1 MIIICDECKTRHQL
15 DDHLI
20 TKPLFKVRCSKC
32 KHIFSVDL
40 SPKEDI
46 VELKQTTEK
55 PDKKI
60 IAICNQKG
68 GVAKTSTCLNLG
80 VSLSLL
86 GKRVLLIDFDA
97 QANLSLLLGKNNEP
111 SFYEVAQ
118 KQIAFSKAI
127 KNVYPNVWLLP
138 ANSRIALLAR
148 QALQNPKEFD
158 GFLHNTLDPIKS
170 HFDYILIDTPPSVK
184 FFTPHALMA
193 ADFVII
199 PTQCEF
205 LAMNGVIQMESVIR
219 ALSNANHPLDYRIL
233 VTLYDE
239 KNTASK
245 VIFAKL
251 KAKFSNKV
259 FDTVISLDYKMQES
273 QIVNEPLVHY
283 DPNSKAAKQY
293 RELAQQVESVLR

>member
-1 MIIICDECKTRHQL
+1 MIIVCNQCKTRHQL

-20 TKPLFKVRCSKC
+20 TKPLFKVRCSHC

-40 SPKEDI
+40 SPKDDI
-46 VELKQTTEK
+46 VELKQTATKSEK
-55 PDKKI
+55 KVI
-60 IAICNQKG
+60 TICNQKG

-80 VSLSLL
+80 LSLSQL

-97 QANLSLLLGKNNEP
+97 QSNLSLLLGKHNEA
-111 SFYEVAQ
+111 SFYEIAQ
-118 KQIAFSKAI
+118 KQITLSKAI
-127 KNVYPNVWLLP
+127 KNVYPNLWLLP
-138 ANSRIALLAR
+138 ANTRIALLAK
-148 QALQNPKEFD
+148 QAMQQPKEF
-158 GFLHNTLDPIKS
+158 GNFLHETIDPIKS

-205 LAMNGVIQMESVIR
+205 LAMNGVIQMEHIIR
-219 ALSNANHPLDYRIL
+219 AVSAANPLDYKIL

-239 KNTASK
+239 TNTASK
-245 VIFAKL
+245 VIYAKL
-251 KAKFSNKV
+251 KAKFPQKM

-273 QIVNEPLVHY
+273 QIVNQPLIHY
-283 DPNSKAAKQY
+283 DENAKAAKQY
-293 RELAQQVESVLR
+293 LQLAKQLITL

>member
-1 MIIICDECKTRHQL
+1 MIIICGECKAKLQL

-46 VELKQTTEK
+46 VELKQSPEK
-55 PDKKI
+55 TDRKV

-80 VSLSLL
+80 VSLSQL
-86 GKRVLLIDFDA
+86 GKRVLLIDFDG
-97 QANLSLLLGKNNEP
+97 QANLSLLLGKKNEP
-111 SFYEVAQ
+111 SFYEIAE
-118 KQIAFSKAI
+118 KQITTAKAI
-127 KNVYPNVWLLP
+127 KKIYPNLWLLP
-138 ANSRIALLAR
+138 ANSRVTLLAR
-148 QALQNPKEFD
+148 QALQQPKEF
-158 GFLHNTLDPIKS
+158 GFFLRETLEPVKE
-170 HFDYILIDTPPSVK
+170 HFDFILIDTPPSVK

-205 LAMNGVIQMESVIR
+205 LSMNGVMQMDSIIR
-219 ALSNANHPLDYRIL
+219 AFTSTHPLDYRIL
-233 VTLYDE
+233 VTMYDE

-245 VIFAKL
+245 VIYAKL
-251 KAKFSNKV
+251 KQKYPAKV
-259 FDTVISLDYKMQES
+259 FDTIINLDYKMQES

-283 DPNSKAAKQY
+283 DQNAKAAIQYNQLAKQI
-293 RELAQQVESVLR
+293 EMLLQ

>member
-1 MIIICDECKTRHQL
+1 MIIICDECQTKHQL
-15 DDHLI
+15 DEHLI

-46 VELKQTTEK
+46 VELKQSSEK
-55 PDKKI
+55 PVKKV

-68 GVAKTSTCLNLG
+68 GVAKTSSCLNLG

-97 QANLSLLLGKNNEP
+97 QANLSLLLGKNNEA
-111 SFYEVAQ
+111 SFYEISQ

-138 ANSRIALLAR
+138 ANSRLALLAR

-158 GFLHNTLDPIKS
+158 NFLSDTLKPIKA

-193 ADFVII
+193 ADFVIV

-205 LAMNGVIQMESVIR
+205 LAMNGVIQMDSIIH
-219 ALSNANHPLDYRIL
+219 AMQTIHPIDYRIL
-233 VTLYDE
+233 VTLFDE

-245 VIFAKL
+245 VILAKL
-251 KAKFSNKV
+251 KAKFPDKV

-273 QIVNEPLVHY
+273 QIINQPLINY
-283 DPNSKAAKQY
+283 DKNSTAAKQY
-293 RELAQQVESVLR
+293 HELAQHLAMLQP

>member
-1 MIIICDECKTRHQL
+1 MIIVCNECQTRHQL

-20 TKPLFKVRCSKC
+20 TKSLFKVRCSKC

-46 VELKQTTEK
+46 VELSQSINKTEK
-55 PDKKI
+55 KV

-80 VSLSLL
+80 YSLAQL
-86 GKRVLLIDFDA
+86 GKKVLLIDFDA

-111 SFYEVAQ
+111 SFYE
-118 KQIAFSKAI
+118 IAENKISLAKAI
-127 KNVYPNVWLLP
+127 KSIYPDLYLLP

-148 QALQNPKEFD
+148 QALQQPKEFNHL
-158 GFLHNTLDPIKS
+158 LHDILAQIKS
-170 HFDYILIDTPPSVK
+170 RFDYILIDTPPSVK

-193 ADFVII
+193 ADFVIV

-205 LAMNGVIQMESVIR
+205 LAMNGVIQMDSIIR
-219 ALSNANHPLDYRIL
+219 TLSATHVLDYRIL
-233 VTLYDE
+233 ITLYDE

-245 VIFAKL
+245 VIHAKL
-251 KAKFSNKV
+251 KAKFPDKV
-259 FDTVISLDYKMQES
+259 FNTVISFDNKMQES
-273 QIVNEPLVHY
+273 QIVHQPLLHY
-283 DPNSKAAKQY
+283 DATTKAAMQY
-293 RELAQQVESVLR
+293 LQLAQHIVTL

>member
-1 MIIICDECKTRHQL
+1 MIIVCDECQTKHQL
-15 DDHLI
+15 DNHLI

-32 KHIFSVDL
+32 RHIFSVDL

-46 VELKQTTEK
+46 HELKQTFEKTEK
-55 PDKKI
+55 KV

-97 QANLSLLLGKNNEP
+97 QANLSLLLGKNNEA
-111 SFYEVAQ
+111 SFYEIAQ
-118 KQIAFSKAI
+118 KQISLSKAI
-127 KNVYPNVWLLP
+127 KNIYPNVWLLP
-138 ANSRIALLAR
+138 ANTRIALLAR
-148 QALQNPKEFD
+148 QGLQQPKEF
-158 GFLHNTLDPIKS
+158 GNFLQDTLAPIKS

-193 ADFVII
+193 SDLVII

-205 LAMNGVIQMESVIR
+205 LSMNGVMQMESIIR
-219 ALSNANHPLDYRIL
+219 ALTPTHPLDYRIL

-239 KNTASK
+239 KNTAAK
-245 VIFAKL
+245 VIYAKL
-251 KAKFSNKV
+251 KAKYSSKV
-259 FDTVISLDYKMQES
+259 FDTKISLDYKMQES
-273 QIVNEPLVHY
+273 QIINEPLVRY
-283 DPNSKAAKQY
+283 DQNSTAAKQY
-293 RELAQQVESVLR
+293 RELAQQIEILSH

>member
-1 MIIICDECKTRHQL
+1 MIIVCDECKTKLQL

-20 TKPLFKVRCSKC
+20 KKSLFKVRCSTC
-32 KHIFSVDL
+32 KHVFSVDL

-46 VELKQTTEK
+46 VELKQTLEKTEK
-55 PDKKI
+55 KV

-86 GKRVLLIDFDA
+86 GKKVLLIDFDA

-111 SFYEVAQ
+111 SFYEIAE
-118 KQIAFSKAI
+118 KQMTISKTI
-127 KNVYPNVWLLP
+127 KNVYPNLWLLP
-138 ANSRIALLAR
+138 ANNRIALLAR
-148 QALQNPKEFD
+148 QALQQPKEFG
-158 GFLHNTLDPIKS
+158 GFLRETLEPIKV

-205 LAMNGVIQMESVIR
+205 LAMNGVIQMESIIR
-219 ALSNANHPLDYRIL
+219 AIIPSHPLDYRIL
-233 VTLYDE
+233 VTLYDD
-239 KNTASK
+239 KNTASN
-245 VIFAKL
+245 VIYAKL
-251 KAKFSNKV
+251 KEKYHSKV
-259 FDTVISLDYKMQES
+259 FDTVINLDYKMQES
-273 QIVNEPLVHY
+273 QIVNEPLVYY
-283 DPNSKAAKQY
+283 DEHAKASIQY
-293 RELAQQVESVLR
+293 RELAKQVELLLR

>member
-1 MIIICDECKTRHQL
+1 MIIVCDECKTRHQL

-40 SPKEDI
+40 SPKDDI
-46 VELKQTTEK
+46 VELKQTIQK
-55 PDKKI
+55 PDKKV

-80 VSLSLL
+80 ISLSLL
-86 GKRVLLIDFDA
+86 GKRVLMCDFDA

-111 SFYEVAQ
+111 SLYEVAQ

-127 KNVYPNVWLLP
+127 KNIYPNVWLLP

-158 GFLHNTLDPIKS
+158 GFLHNTLEPIKA

-193 ADFVII
+193 ADFVIV

-205 LAMNGVIQMESVIR
+205 LAMNGVIQMESIIR
-219 ALSNANHPLDYRIL
+219 ALMPTNSLDYRIL

-245 VIFAKL
+245 VVYAKL
-251 KAKFSNKV
+251 KDKFKNKV

-273 QIVNEPLVHY
+273 QIVNEPLIHY

-293 RELAQQVESVLR
+293 RELAQQLEIILC

>member
-1 MIIICDECKTRHQL
+1 MIIICDECKTKHQL

-20 TKPLFKVRCSKC
+20 NKPLFKVRCSKC

-46 VELKQTTEK
+46 VELKQTPEK
-55 PDKKI
+55 IEKKV

-80 VSLSLL
+80 VSLSLM
-86 GKRVLLIDFDA
+86 GKRVLLVDFDA

-111 SFYEVAQ
+111 SFYEIAQ
-118 KQIAFSKAI
+118 KQISLSKAI
-127 KNVYPNVWLLP
+127 KNIYPNIWLLP
-138 ANSRIALLAR
+138 ANTRIALLAR
-148 QALQNPKEFD
+148 QILQQPKEFGNYLQD
-158 GFLHNTLDPIKS
+158 TLVPIKS

-205 LAMNGVIQMESVIR
+205 LSMNGVMQIESIIR
-219 ALSNANHPLDYRIL
+219 ALTPTHPLDYRIL

-245 VIFAKL
+245 VIYSKL
-251 KAKFSNKV
+251 KNKYSNRV
-259 FDTVISLDYKMQES
+259 LDTVINLDYKMQES
-273 QIVNEPLVHY
+273 QIVNTPLIHY
-283 DPNSKAAKQY
+283 DQNAKAAKQY
-293 RELAQQVESVLR
+293 RELAEQIDIIFR

>member
-1 MIIICDECKTRHQL
+1 MIIICDECQTKHQL

-46 VELKQTTEK
+46 VELKSSEK
-55 PDKKI
+55 PVKKV

-68 GVAKTSTCLNLG
+68 GVAKTSSCLNLG

-86 GKRVLLIDFDA
+86 DKRVLLIDFDA
-97 QANLSLLLGKNNEP
+97 QANLSLLLGKNNEA
-111 SFYEVAQ
+111 SFYEISQ

-138 ANSRIALLAR
+138 ANSRLALLAR

-158 GFLHNTLDPIKS
+158 NFLSDTLKPIKA
-170 HFDYILIDTPPSVK
+170 HFDYILIDTPPSIK
-184 FFTPHALMA
+184 FFTPHALMT
-193 ADFVII
+193 ADFVIV

-205 LAMNGVIQMESVIR
+205 LAMNGVIQMDSIIR
-219 ALSNANHPLDYRIL
+219 AMQATHAIDYRIL
-233 VTLYDE
+233 VTLFDE

-245 VIFAKL
+245 VILAKL
-251 KAKFSNKV
+251 KAKFPDKV
-259 FDTVISLDYKMQES
+259 FDTLINLDYKMQES
-273 QIVNEPLVHY
+273 QIVNQPLINY
-283 DPNSKAAKQY
+283 DKNSIAAKQY
-293 RELAQQVESVLR
+293 HELAQHVAML

>member
-1 MIIICDECKTRHQL
+1 MIIVCNECKTRHQL

-32 KHIFSVDL
+32 KHIFSIDL

-46 VELKQTTEK
+46 HELKQTLEK
-55 PDKKI
+55 TDRKV

-80 VSLSLL
+80 VSLSLY
-86 GKRVLLIDFDA
+86 GKKVLLIDFDA
-97 QANLSLLLGKNNEP
+97 QANLSLLVGKNNEP
-111 SFYEVAQ
+111 SFYEAVQ

-127 KNVYPNVWLLP
+127 KNIYPNVWILP

-158 GFLHNTLDPIKS
+158 GFLHNTLEPIKS

-205 LAMNGVIQMESVIR
+205 LAMNGVIQMESIIH
-219 ALSNANHPLDYRIL
+219 ALISTNPLDYRIL
-233 VTLYDE
+233 VTLYDD
-239 KNTASK
+239 NNIASK
-245 VIFAKL
+245 VIYSKL
-251 KAKFSNKV
+251 KSRFPDKV
-259 FDTVISLDYKMQES
+259 LDTVISVDYKMQES
-273 QIVNEPLVHY
+273 QIINEPLVNY
-283 DPNSKAAKQY
+283 DQNSKAAKQY
-293 RELAQQVESVLR
+293 RELAQQIEIILR

>member
-1 MIIICDECKTRHQL
+1 MIIVCDECKTKLQL

-20 TKPLFKVRCSKC
+20 NKPLFKVRCSKC

-40 SPKEDI
+40 SPKEEDI
-46 VELKQTTEK
+46 VELKQTQEK
-55 PDKKI
+55 PEKKV

-80 VSLSLL
+80 VSLSAL
-86 GKRVLLIDFDA
+86 GKKVLLIDFDA

-111 SFYEVAQ
+111 SFYEIAQ
-118 KQIAFSKAI
+118 KQITPLKAI
-127 KNVYPNVWLLP
+127 KNVYPNLWLLA

-148 QALQNPKEFD
+148 QALQQPKEF
-158 GFLHNTLDPIKS
+158 GLFLRETLEPIKT
-170 HFDYILIDTPPSVK
+170 HFDYVLIDTPPSVK

-205 LAMNGVIQMESVIR
+205 LAMNGVMQMDSIIR
-219 ALSNANHPLDYRIL
+219 ALVPNHPLDYRIL

-245 VIFAKL
+245 VIYAKL
-251 KAKFSNKV
+251 KAKYPNKV
-259 FDTVISLDYKMQES
+259 FDTVIHLDYKMQES
-273 QIVNEPLVHY
+273 QIVNKPLVYY
-283 DPNSKAAKQY
+283 DENAIAAKQY
-293 RELAQQVESVLR
+293 RELAKQVEIILR

>member
-1 MIIICDECKTRHQL
+1 MIIVCNECKTRHQL

-20 TKPLFKVRCSKC
+20 TKTLFKVRCSKC

-40 SPKEDI
+40 SPKDDI
-46 VELKQTTEK
+46 VELKQTAEKTEK
-55 PDKKI
+55 KV
-60 IAICNQKG
+60 IAVCNQKG

-80 VSLSLL
+80 IALSQL

-97 QANLSLLLGKNNEP
+97 QANLSLLFGKNNEP
-111 SFYEVAQ
+111 SFYEITQ
-118 KQIAFSKAI
+118 KQIALSKAI

-138 ANSRIALLAR
+138 ANTRIALLAR
-148 QALQNPKEFD
+148 LAFQQPKEFD
-158 GFLHNTLDPIKS
+158 NFLRDTLAPIKV

-184 FFTPHALMA
+184 FFTPHALLA

-205 LAMNGVIQMESVIR
+205 LSMNGVMQMENIIH
-219 ALSNANHPLDYRIL
+219 ALTPTHPLDYRIL

-239 KNTASK
+239 QNTASK
-245 VIFAKL
+245 VIYSKL
-251 KAKFSNKV
+251 KSKYSQRV

-273 QIVNEPLVHY
+273 QIINQPLIQY
-283 DPNSKAAKQY
+283 DANAKAAQQYQQLAKQI
-293 RELAQQVESVLR
+293 QFI